1 MVVAIIACM
10 VVQTQANSMAIICF
24 PAHPTAERVAFQVVH
39 LWRLS
44 TYHTSYICNYI
55 VSCHIIIIGVDI
67 IMEKS
72 SIKKVESPNQLND

>member
-24 PAHPTAERVAFQVVH
+24 PAHPTAERVSFQVVH

-44 TYHTSYICNYI
+44 AYNATYICNYI
-55 VSCHIIIIGVDI
+55 VPGHGSNYILNITKNHVSLIVGFDI
-67 IMEKS
+67 PK
-72 SIKKVESPNQLND
+72 

>member
-24 PAHPTAERVAFQVVH
+24 PAHPTAERVSFEVVH

-44 TYHTSYICNYI
+44 TYNATYICNYI
-55 VSCHIIIIGVDI
+55 VSVHYAIVSYREYGVI
-67 IMEKS
+67 HRA
-72 SIKKVESPNQLND
+72 NYFGQ